1 MTTAEKN
8 LSMQASILQQTLHQ
22 YQNGIIDIETLRLN
36 TSVDT
41 AYVNAV
47 PDNEYCIR
55 VMKDGAFSSMLYI
68 SRYIDRINNYF
79 SSGREATDE
88 YIVELCEA
96 LIDHSQRN
104 TEILRYSIAYHNGAM
119 TETQYRDWYETF
131 WLPSDQ

>member
-1 MTTAEKN
+1 MTTAEKD

-68 SRYIDRINNYF
+68 NRYIDRINNYF

-104 TEILRYSIAYHNGAM
+104 TEILRCSIAYHNGTM

-131 WLPSDQ
+131 RLPSDQ